1 MEKVRVAAAGHICL
15 DIIPDLSGVKGAGE
29 EDSFII
35 PGRLLRIGPAS
46 IALGGAVPNTG
57 IALARLGMDTTLMGK
72 IGDDL
77 LAKTILCA
85 LQEAGLEHLDF
96 ESGMIQAK
104 GETSSYT
111 VVFSPPHQDRCF
123 LHCSGANDTFSP
135 EDLDPERFEGVRL
148 LHFGY
153 PTLMREIYTQ
163 PKAFAKKLDKIREKG
178 TLISLDVTMPDPDG
192 PEGKLDWEDWFRTVL
207 PFVDIYLPSLEETLF
222 MLDRER
228 FEEVSRRLHRT
239 VVKSGETLNPATLLE
254 FSEIDALA
262 KRLLDLGV
270 EVAGIKL
277 GDEGI
282 YLRTAKEPV
291 RITAEMPQNVA
302 LQWADR
308 KLLAQCYEV
317 PVAGTTGS
325 GDCTIAGFLTGLLH
339 CWPPKQTLRF
349 AAAVGACNVQ
359 KADATS
365 GIPSME
371 EVLNRSRKWS
381 LKESQLHPEEVGAET
396 TAKCA

>member
-1 MEKVRVAAAGHICL
+1 
-15 DIIPDLSGVKGAGE
+15 
-29 EDSFII
+29 
-35 PGRLLRIGPAS
+35 
-46 IALGGAVPNTG
+46 
-57 IALARLGMDTTLMGK
+57 
-72 IGDDL
+72 
-77 LAKTILCA
+77 
-85 LQEAGLEHLDF
+85 
-96 ESGMIQAK
+96 
-104 GETSSYT
+104 
-111 VVFSPPHQDRCF
+111 
-123 LHCSGANDTFSP
+123 
-135 EDLDPERFEGVRL
+135 
-148 LHFGY
+148 
-153 PTLMREIYTQ
+153 
-163 PKAFAKKLDKIREKG
+163 
-178 TLISLDVTMPDPDG
+178 
-192 PEGKLDWEDWFRTVL
+192 
-207 PFVDIYLPSLEETLF
+207 

-282 YLRTAKEPV
+282 YLRTVKEPE

-325 GDCTIAGFLTGLLH
+325 GDCTIAGFLTGLLYG
-339 CWPPKQTLRF
+339 WPPKQTLRF